1 MPFKSLTAAALLFL
15 LGALLA
21 RAQVARASLSGTV
34 YDSSGAVVPAA
45 TVTVIDRER
54 NTRSARSTNEA
65 GRFLFSDLNPG
76 HFDLEASKPG
86 FKKIRTAGIV
96 LEVSEKLELNPK
108 LETGADKRIGDG
120 DCRRGGTGEGERNG
134 ERRGWRQGSLR
145 PAPQC
150 QGFLFPV
157 AVGTECPRRRAGR
170 FERGGSVDQ
179 RRQNVGRGGGR
190 GRVAGHCHRSESGP
204 GGSQPGLQR
213 RPG

>member
-15 LGALLA
+15 LGTLPA

-45 TVTVIDRER
+45 TVTVIDREH

-76 HFDLEASKPG
+76 HFDLEAAKPG
-86 FKKIRTAGIV
+86 FKKSRTAGIV

-108 LETGADKRIGDG
+108 LELGQTSESVTVTAAAV
-120 DCRRGGTGEGERNG
+120 ELERASG
-134 ERRGWRQGSLR
+134 QGSLG

-150 QGFLFPV
+150 EGFLFAV
-157 AVGTECPRRRAGR
+157 AVGPERPRRRTGR
-170 FERGGSVDQ
+170 FERGGSFHQ
-179 RRQNVGRGGGR
+179 RR
-190 GRVAGHCHRSESGP
+190 
-204 GGSQPGLQR
+204 
-213 RPG
+213 